1 VLRRGRAFFR
11 VKGLQ
16 LSCAFQ
22 QKSQNQWP
30 WNSFLTWLDVRLL
43 IITWTDNS
51 ITPPVPLFHCFYS
64 SFHLSCLPP
73 PPPTRTHYTSPPNTS
88 LASMKKKK
96 TINNANHDYCN
107 GCNGAGDPVLLCILR
122 TNTHCSWEGPS
133 RIRFQGLQELSN
145 DQSVWVI
152 W

>member
-1 VLRRGRAFFR
+1 MLWRGRAFFR

-16 LSCAFQ
+16 LSGAFQ
-22 QKSQNQWP
+22 LKSQNQWP

-51 ITPPVPLFHCFYS
+51 ITPPVLLFHGLYS
-64 SFHLSCLPP
+64 SFHLSCPPP
-73 PPPTRTHYTSPPNTS
+73 PPPTRTHYTSPQYFIS
-88 LASMKKKK
+88 LYEEKK
-96 TINNANHDYCN
+96 TINNANYDYCN

-152 W
+152 R